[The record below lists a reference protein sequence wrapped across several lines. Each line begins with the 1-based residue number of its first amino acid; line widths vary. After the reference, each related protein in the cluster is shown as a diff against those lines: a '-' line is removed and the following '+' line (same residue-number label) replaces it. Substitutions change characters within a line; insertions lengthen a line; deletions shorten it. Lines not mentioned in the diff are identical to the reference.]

1 MNDADASASEPL
13 RTETGNVAGNS
24 LSAAAWTTFSRLMG
38 FARLA
43 TAGAVLGPTYFGNTY
58 QATNLLP
65 NLAYEFLTG
74 SLFAS
79 LLVPPLVRYVDRES
93 TKEAER
99 FAGGFLGMAFA
110 GFALVVLVAVVAG
123 PLVLRLL
130 SSGVDDPAVAA
141 AQRRVGLLL
150 LVMFMPQV
158 LFYAMAA
165 TGAAVMNA
173 HGRFALAASA
183 PAFESMGIIATMV
196 GTAVVFGTGTD
207 VRDVGNAQLLLL
219 GLGTTGAVGLH
230 AAVQWWGAS
239 RVGVRL
245 VPRAGWRDPEVRE
258 VVRRAVPS
266 LGYAGLNALRVFA
279 VLVVANRV
287 SGGVVAFQLALAFFH
302 LPIAVWARPVA
313 VAMLGP
319 LARCYHDRANERFD
333 AELVRGAALAFLF
346 IVPASAFYA
355 VLSRPLADVVAFGE
369 MATPTGVLLVA
380 ASLAALAPGVLG
392 EAGFVIATHASYARH
407 DARAPL
413 RAMAVRTALAL
424 GGMIIAFAT
433 MRGTALLVTLGLAI
447 SASNLMSAW
456 HLARALRPGQGGER
470 LSPALLR
477 AFAASAVML
486 VPAYLAGVLF
496 PAAVGGKWAEVL
508 GLFLAGGLAFATF
521 LGVQHAWRSPE
532 LSSLRLGFGR
542 LRPGTRR

>member
-1 MNDADASASEPL
+1 MSDPDTAGGEPL
-13 RTETGNVAGNS
+13 ATDTGNVAGSS
-24 LSAAAWTTFSRLMG
+24 LSAATWTTFSRLMG

-58 QATNLLP
+58 QATNLVP

-74 SLFAS
+74 SLFIS
-79 LLVPPLVRYVDRES
+79 LLVPPLVRHVDRRD

-99 FAGGFLGMAFA
+99 FAGGFLGVALA
-110 GFALVVLVAVVAG
+110 GFACVVVVTVAAG
-123 PLVLRLL
+123 PLVLGLL
-130 SSGVDDPAVAA
+130 TSGVADPAVAA
-141 AQRRVGLLL
+141 AQRRVGWVLLA
-150 LVMFMPQV
+150 MFMPQV
-158 LFYAMAA
+158 LFYGLAA

-196 GTAVVFGTGTD
+196 ATAVVFGTGAD
-207 VRDVGNAQLLLL
+207 VRQVDTPQLLLL
-219 GLGTTGAVGLH
+219 GLGTTGSVGLH

-239 RVGVRL
+239 RLGVRL

-266 LGYAGLNALRVFA
+266 LGYAGLNSLRVFA

-302 LPIAVWARPVA
+302 LPVAVWARPVA
-313 VAMLGP
+313 VAMLP
-319 LARCYHDRANERFD
+319 TLARCYYERASERFQT
-333 AELVRGAALAFLF
+333 ELVRGAALALLL
-346 IVPASAFYA
+346 IVPASVFYA
-355 VLSRPLADVVAFGE
+355 VLSRPLARAVAFGE
-369 MATPTGVLLVA
+369 MATPAGILLVA

-407 DARAPL
+407 DARSPF
-413 RAMAVRTALAL
+413 RAMVVRTAVALA
-424 GGMIIAFAT
+424 GMVVAFTAT
-433 MRGTALLVTLGLAI
+433 EGTALLVTLGLAI
-447 SASNLMSAW
+447 SAGNIVSAW
-456 HLARALRPGQGGER
+456 QLARGLRSEDGGER

-486 VPAYLAGVLF
+486 VPAYLAGVEL
-496 PAAVGGKWAEVL
+496 PAALGGRAAQLL
-508 GLFLAGGLAFATF
+508 GVILAGVLALATF
-521 LGVQHAWRSPE
+521 LAVERAWHSPE
-532 LSSLRLGFGR
+532 LSSLRLGFR
-542 LRPGTRR
+542 HLRPRAER